1 MCYQDESL
9 YFWVLFG
16 MDFDPPPDE
25 AHISRVHQENGMVE
39 GYFYVVALE
48 FRLKFLLP
56 DFIVEVLNDY
66 GIALS

>member
-1 MCYQDESL
+1 
-9 YFWVLFG
+9 

-25 AHISRVHQENGMVE
+25 AHISRVHQENGMVK
-39 GYFYVVALE
+39 GYFYMVALE